1 MSPEDAAALISILR
15 CYECEP
21 PDIDWSSKEQ
31 RIRQLQETA
40 LTDQGRFDASDERE
54 L

>member
-15 CYECEP
+15 CYKCGP

-31 RIRQLQETA
+31 RIQHLLEQA
-40 LTDQGRFDASDERE
+40 LADRGSCDASGKRR